1 MPQIPEK
8 RDFLY
13 NSPYLHPTV
22 TFRTAA
28 LKAAGGYD
36 PSPRY
41 LLCEDYELFFRLHQ
55 RGMRGY
61 NLQEPLL
68 RYWEDCGSLRRRTF
82 SRRLR
87 EVRVRAE
94 GFRRLGMGGAAV
106 LPYVG
111 KPLLAAAIPGP
122 VHHYVRRRRFWEQGE
137 NCRGLP

>member
-1 MPQIPEK
+1 
-8 RDFLY
+8 
-13 NSPYLHPTV
+13 
-22 TFRTAA
+22 
-28 LKAAGGYD
+28 
-36 PSPRY
+36 
-41 LLCEDYELFFRLHQ
+41 
-55 RGMRGY
+55 MRGY

-122 VHHYVRRRRFWEQGE
+122 VHHYVRRHRFWEQGE